1 MSSIE
6 SDADLLLDLNRAL
19 RNPLMAIETGSGRE
33 RRVAESERL
42 LKSVAKQLAQRVG
55 DAADDRRSR
64 EVIRVRVYNALAPIL
79 LELRTA
85 HDGTI
90 SLARRTLYASIA
102 IGIIGALVGLVL

>member
-1 MSSIE
+1 MSAME

-19 RNPLMAIETGSGRE
+19 RNPLMSIETGTGRE

-42 LKSVAKQLAQRVG
+42 LKSVAKQLAQRAG

-64 EVIRVRVYNALAPIL
+64 EVIRVRVYNTLAPIL

-85 HDGTI
+85 HDGTV
-90 SLARRTLYASIA
+90 SLARRTLFASIG
-102 IGIIGALVGLVL
+102 IGLVGALMGLLI